1 MQYFWFMPLFV
12 VGAVFIWVLYLVVG
26 RGLPAVSDRSVS
38 DALAE
43 DREEEEKTGAN
54 AVALEANPQAHGIK

>member
-12 VGAVFIWVLYLVVG
+12 IGAFFIWVLYLVVA
-26 RGLPAVSDRSVS
+26 RDLPTVSDRSVS

-43 DREEEEKTGAN
+43 DHKEEEKKATTT
-54 AVALEANPQAHGIK
+54 VV